1 MTTEKICFKCGAVY
15 CRFIDTSQTHLIAE
29 LAHDHEEAD
38 TKLVAL
44 FHAAPISP
52 GQSVMI
58 RSPSGN
64 VDILVLFLLHSDRLV
79 DMYCLVDNGTGKNHK
94 ITDMSTTGLFVL
106 ECQAL
111 ASINA
116 FSGNDYISS
125 FFRKEKSIFGKMLEA
140 INNFWRLFRIL
151 EGEMNSLRN

>member
-1 MTTEKICFKCGAVY
+1 MTTEKICFKFGAVY
-15 CRFIDTSQTHLIAE
+15 FYFIDTSQTHLIAE
-29 LAHDHEEAD
+29 LAYDHEEAD

-44 FHAAPISP
+44 FHTAQISP

-64 VDILVLFLLHSDRLV
+64 VDILVLFLLHSDRLL
-79 DMYCLVDNGTGKNHK
+79 DMHCLVDNGTGKNHK
-94 ITDMSTTGLFVL
+94 ITDMSTTGLSVL
-106 ECQAL
+106 ECQTL

-125 FFRKEKSIFGKMLEA
+125 FFRKEKSIFGKRLEA
-140 INNFWRLFRIL
+140 INNFWKLFRIS
-151 EGEMNSLRN
+151 EREMNSVKN